1 MLLSWKI
8 GNRQVARYRWK
19 GFGTSDLFDTPDF
32 PGTNKQIEENRVIKR
47 KRRHRRSADV
57 RINWLQPHADGQALA
72 CSAEL
77 CGPDNS

>member
-32 PGTNKQIEENRVIKR
+32 PGTNKQIEENRAKTQTSPECR
-47 KRRHRRSADV
+47 CSD
-57 RINWLQPHADGQALA
+57 QLA
-72 CSAEL
+72 ATTCRWSSTGL
-77 CGPDNS
+77 FSGIMRPRQ